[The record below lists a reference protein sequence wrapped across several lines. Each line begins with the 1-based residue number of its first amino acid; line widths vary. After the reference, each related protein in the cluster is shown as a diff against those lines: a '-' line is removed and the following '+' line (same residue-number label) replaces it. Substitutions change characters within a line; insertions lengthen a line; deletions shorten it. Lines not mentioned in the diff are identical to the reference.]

1 MSENDENIE
10 NKTVV
15 SEDLKNKDNFENNSK
30 VELQLGD
37 IIKIVNPRNERLNNQ
52 EFFIQ
57 YIDLQKMLLLNPE
70 TGEIIKQKISP
81 EGIIGDGT
89 IQELIILSRSD
100 SAGYAIQNGLTANK
114 WINIHFGGEFPL
126 IITGEITNLEN
137 DMIEIRTIDNDTL
150 YINFDYKGIPEDLPI
165 EFIEIREKPQESLKK
180 MEEEPEEHLQLPV
193 ETKFLEPGEIIDLEE
208 LEREKVVIPA
218 ERIQIGVP
226 TKNIKNQLREF
237 IIQADQIQF
246 GREELGMITQF
257 VDVAKEKQRY
267 SIDEQVADL
276 LDDLLSTVPNAQR
289 TQKVLNNIHTIIER
303 FKQLREHFSAKD
315 EYGNIDGVL
324 VLTADFKPL
333 INYFHKF
340 KQNLYWILPVVENV
354 KKIYNANTEDIE
366 ENLDVKYLDI
376 DEDIVNMDNFIERY
390 KSNSEQNK
398 YSQLYNNLNPFF
410 TPFLTVD
417 EEKKHNFLTEKEPEC
432 NIHVIV
438 DNIENDQMENMFS
451 YVFAKNKIY
460 TKKFVMEKYTTGLTK
475 LSTVETEGMKPTSIV
490 VNMTDPD
497 LMSIKS
503 FVTLPE
509 PVVRFSKINL
519 PNTNLLDKANLNLA
533 FFNYWKFLNNDT
545 RVNQVYIE
553 DLNQDLQ
560 FTEDNFVN
568 NVKNFILQLS
578 ENDKKTMSQKQ
589 IYKEFIQK
597 IVPKIRVLFNLMKKY
612 IKGKLSIVDVVEYLE
627 PFLIYTDDLTYMQY
641 KDIIQFIS
649 EKISEYNNNIRDR
662 SRIMAILNKFKSK
675 PTLTA
680 KAFSILFMLEQKDNI
695 KEEVLSAYDIVND
708 YEIEFTNSEILKKNV
723 QKDYNKL
730 YTTALSLQ
738 SAPLMFPSEFAVLFE
753 TEQEKINKK
762 IGLEEDKG
770 TCKPK
775 IVAKQYTSVEQLE
788 EDNNK
793 TIYFDKKFD
802 KTNYGLLDEYEKD
815 MMRMTPEDFI
825 AHLIKEIKK
834 KQQLND
840 EDAEYLAETLI
851 DGHKKVIN
859 GQYAILYYGNHASNQ
874 NNREDIDYFIR
885 TNNVWTKDNSIEKGT
900 NTTDPD
906 LLCNLQNR
914 CISVPSSKVDDKCE
928 GIDVDILSLQNKML
942 KDVVNEF
949 DEKYRISKEEFEKNI
964 REKFDYYLNIMP
976 MISKIETS
984 AMLKYSNQKYNLGV
998 HSEDDNNNPSIVS
1011 PYSKLLNMIL
1021 SQKDFVKKQYDI
1033 IRFTN
1038 TYTRPPI
1045 TDGFGPLN
1053 KKESEY
1059 WLYCIKTNVE
1069 LLPIFRFDMAM
1080 AFTTNPSGYNDF
1092 IDQLISKIGKE
1103 SDDGDSWTAVGSGWT
1118 IRKADFDIEEGYED
1132 GFKIVTR
1139 GTLEEDAGNKIVS
1152 SSGVTKTI
1160 KYDSPETRMISNIVN
1175 ALSVAMGINIETQ
1188 KEFIMNCVQ
1197 VSLNTK
1203 LKQEQEYKLAVKQ
1216 MADKGKK
1223 IMSYKDYYHTALMY
1237 YTLGMFLIAIQTSI
1251 PSIKTRKTHPG
1262 CIRSFNGYPFEGT
1275 GDFSSV
1281 TYLSCVAYDIRES
1294 TEPWNTIKKRETVEQ
1309 KIKDAINDLVGI
1321 PDVKQKFDEKTDYL
1335 LLSPAEQIPE
1345 EHDITNWINFL
1356 PPLIPFKI
1364 KRLTNVSDEFKQEL
1378 MRNLRNGSPKQ
1389 RENLLVID
1397 SKIIQFSLAIQE
1409 RIQHVVTNKEAIL
1422 TANNQPYLE
1431 NACCQTNNGETT
1443 IGYFMNNDNSID
1455 EYNKI
1460 VRKLTNL
1467 LMDITSYTKSG
1478 MFCSEVN
1485 TKNKYPSINQQF
1497 DEKTIYLA
1505 FIDFCKFKTLIP
1517 VPENLRSVC
1526 LEKPDYNFLTKNDS
1540 IDEMIHKLKDNGRN
1554 YKYEDFLRLMQLI
1567 GRNNIINVDLDEPV
1581 ISSVASLNNLLESI
1595 DSENDDV
1602 VEAALRQKLI
1612 NALNTFDIATPEITP
1627 DVRELNNY
1635 LSKQINI
1642 MKDEIVDFI
1651 NENKTD
1657 IARRDFNSATSAIQ
1671 NLFIWTT
1678 EKGDKNPG
1686 ETSISS
1692 DSIYNI
1698 VQFYKTFISYFV
1710 TVFPNII
1717 LNEVDYSNT
1726 IIPKYM
1732 NLSSSHMGKISGY
1745 IREYY
1750 KDLKSFYGNVRL
1762 KAILNTIQKSA
1773 KNIERLSKQTPCFTS
1788 IKYGDNVL
1796 KPVFDERTSKM
1807 LYEYYLLR
1815 VLINY
1820 IDLTDEDDMI
1830 VTTFEKPMDV
1840 QDVFSV
1846 DYLEERET
1854 RANFSET
1861 VQIERSGIVRGN
1873 KKELKQI
1880 ITKLFVAFFNIMDN
1894 QKQEVDISYD
1904 KIRDFIFQ
1912 LKEKEKN
1919 RITDRLKALTDE
1931 DRELDTILKINKLGV
1946 WSKGLQKGLTT
1957 YDKEMYEEEANFR
1970 DEMEKAERNIRKQN
1984 HNITDENMD
1993 QYLDDYLEEQSR
2005 GEDIEREAYDMGYL
2019 NEDYY
2024 DGNYDG
2030 VEAPEDE
2037 EDDYRDYD

>member
-1 MSENDENIE
+1 MSENDENIEIENIENIE

-15 SEDLKNKDNFENNSK
+15 SEDLKKKANFENNSK
-30 VELQLGD
+30 IELQLGD

-57 YIDLQKMLLLNPE
+57 YIDSQKILLLNSE

-81 EGIIGDGT
+81 EGVIGDGT

-100 SAGYAIQNGLTANK
+100 SAGYAIQNGLTSNK
-114 WINIHFGGEFPL
+114 WINIHFGGEFPF
-126 IITGEITNLEN
+126 IITGEITNLED
-137 DMIEIRTIDNDTL
+137 DMIEIKTIDNDTL
-150 YINFDYKGIPEDLPI
+150 YINFEYKGIPEDLPI
-165 EFIEIREKPQESLKK
+165 EFIEIREKPQETLNQ
-180 MEEEPEEHLQLPV
+180 EPEQEQEPQDVLQPR
-193 ETKFLEPGEIIDLEE
+193 ESGEIIDLEE
-208 LEREKVVIPA
+208 LEREKVLVPA
-218 ERIQIGVP
+218 ERLQIGVP

-246 GREELGMITQF
+246 GREELGKIRQF

-303 FKQLREHFSAKD
+303 YKQLREHFSSKD
-315 EYGNIDGVL
+315 EYGNINGIL
-324 VLTADFKPL
+324 VFTADYKPL
-333 INYFHKF
+333 VKYFDKF
-340 KQNLYWILPVVENV
+340 GKSLYWILPVVENV

-376 DEDIVNMDNFIERY
+376 DEDVKNMNNFIERY

-417 EEKKHNFLTEKEPEC
+417 EERKHNLLTEKEPEC

-519 PNTNLLDKANLNLA
+519 PNTNLLDKANLNLV
-533 FFNYWKFLNNDT
+533 FFNYWKFLNNNT
-545 RVNQVYIE
+545 RVNQVYVE

-568 NVKNFILQLS
+568 NVKNYILQLS
-578 ENDKKTMSQKQ
+578 ENDKKTLSQPQ
-589 IYKEFIQK
+589 IYTEFIQK

-612 IKGKLSIVDVVEYLE
+612 IKGKLSIVDVVGYLE

-641 KDIIQFIS
+641 RDIIQFIS
-649 EKISEYNNNIRDR
+649 EKISDYNNNIRTR
-662 SRIMAILNKFKSK
+662 SRIMAMLKRVRSE
-675 PTLTA
+675 PTLSSNA
-680 KAFSILFMLEQKDNI
+680 YSILYMLEPKDNI
-695 KEEVLSAYDIVND
+695 KEEVISAYDITD
-708 YEIEFTNSEILKKNV
+708 EKIFTNSEILKKDV

-762 IGLEEDKG
+762 LGLEEDKD
-770 TCKPK
+770 TCKTK
-775 IVAKQYTSVEQLE
+775 IVAKQYNSLIQLE

-802 KTNYGLLDEYEKD
+802 KTNYGLLDEYEKN
-815 MMRMTPEDFI
+815 MMQMTPEDFI
-825 AHLIKEIKK
+825 AHLIKELKK

-859 GQYAILYYGNHASNQ
+859 GQYAILYYGNNAQQSQ
-874 NNREDIDYFIR
+874 EENREDIDYFVR

-900 NTTDPD
+900 NTTEPD
-906 LLCNLQNR
+906 LLCNLQNK

-928 GIDVDILSLQNKML
+928 GVDVDVLSLQNKVL

-949 DEKYRISKEEFEKNI
+949 DEKYRMSKEEFEKNI

-998 HSEDDNNNPSIVS
+998 NSEDDNKNPSIVS
-1011 PYSKLLNMIL
+1011 PYAKLLNMIL
-1021 SQKDFVKKQYDI
+1021 SQKDFVKKQHDI

-1045 TDGFGPLN
+1045 TEGFGPLN

-1103 SDDGDSWTAVGSGWT
+1103 SDDGDSWTALGSGWT

-1132 GFKIVTR
+1132 GFKVVTR

-1160 KYDSPETRMISNIVN
+1160 KYDTPETRMISNVVN
-1175 ALSVAMGINIETQ
+1175 ALSVAMGVNIETQ

-1237 YTLGMFLIAIQTSI
+1237 YTLGMFLIAVQTAI

-1262 CIRSFNGYPFEGT
+1262 CVRSFSGYPFEGT

-1294 TEPWNTIKKRETVEQ
+1294 TEPWNTIKKRETAEQ
-1309 KIKDAINDLVGI
+1309 KIKDAINDLISI

-1345 EHDITNWINFL
+1345 EHDIANWINFL
-1356 PPLIPFKI
+1356 PPLIPFRI

-1378 MRNLRNGSPKQ
+1378 MRNLRNGSPNQ
-1389 RENLLVID
+1389 RENLLVLD

-1409 RIQHVVTNKEAIL
+1409 RIQQVVTNKEAVL
-1422 TANNQPYLE
+1422 TANNRPYLE
-1431 NACCQTNNGETT
+1431 NACCQTNTGETA
-1443 IGYFMNNDNSID
+1443 IGYFINNDNSIG

-1460 VRKLTNL
+1460 VEKLTSL

-1478 MFCSEVN
+1478 IFCSEVN

-1497 DEKTIYLA
+1497 DEKTIYRA
-1505 FIDFCKFKTLIP
+1505 FINFCKFKTLIP

-1540 IDEMIHKLKDNGRN
+1540 IDEMIRKLKDNGRN
-1554 YKYEDFLRLMQLI
+1554 YKYEDFLRLLQLI
-1567 GRNNIINVDLDEPV
+1567 GRNNIINVDLDQPL

-1595 DSENDDV
+1595 DAENDEV
-1602 VEAALRQKLI
+1602 VEGALRQKI
-1612 NALNTFDIATPEITP
+1612 MNALNTFDIATPEISP

-1635 LSKQINI
+1635 LSKINSI
-1642 MKDEIVDFI
+1642 MKGEIIDFI

-1657 IARRDFNSATSAIQ
+1657 IARRDFNSATNAIQ
-1671 NLFIWTT
+1671 KLSEWKT
-1678 EKGDKNPG
+1678 EQKQGDKNQKPD
-1686 ETSISS
+1686 EPINSSISS
-1692 DSIYNI
+1692 DSMYNI

-1726 IIPKYM
+1726 MIP
-1732 NLSSSHMGKISGY
+1732 
-1745 IREYY
+1745 
-1750 KDLKSFYGNVRL
+1750 
-1762 KAILNTIQKSA
+1762 
-1773 KNIERLSKQTPCFTS
+1773 NI
-1788 IKYGDNVL
+1788 
-1796 KPVFDERTSKM
+1796 
-1807 LYEYYLLR
+1807 
-1815 VLINY
+1815 
-1820 IDLTDEDDMI
+1820 
-1830 VTTFEKPMDV
+1830 
-1840 QDVFSV
+1840 
-1846 DYLEERET
+1846 
-1854 RANFSET
+1854 
-1861 VQIERSGIVRGN
+1861 
-1873 KKELKQI
+1873 
-1880 ITKLFVAFFNIMDN
+1880 
-1894 QKQEVDISYD
+1894 
-1904 KIRDFIFQ
+1904 
-1912 LKEKEKN
+1912 
-1919 RITDRLKALTDE
+1919 
-1931 DRELDTILKINKLGV
+1931 
-1946 WSKGLQKGLTT
+1946 
-1957 YDKEMYEEEANFR
+1957 
-1970 DEMEKAERNIRKQN
+1970 
-1984 HNITDENMD
+1984 
-1993 QYLDDYLEEQSR
+1993 
-2005 GEDIEREAYDMGYL
+2005 
-2019 NEDYY
+2019 
-2024 DGNYDG
+2024 
-2030 VEAPEDE
+2030 
-2037 EDDYRDYD
+2037 